1 MKDLLYID
9 DPEQNDSKRYML
21 ISDPH
26 FSRSDVDLLDIVSKV
41 HKYGEE
47 HNCDE
52 IIIGGDISKDVEEV
66 SELILEDVFD
76 GFKIV
81 KGNHDPWD
89 PAELYQEI
97 RKKAPNSKNV
107 FIGKKLSW
115 EEGKYGDIR
124 MSLSH
129 KPQEFKIRS
138 STTESPYD
146 FLDDIILY
154 GHSHAPFDRT
164 MGEGSIVIGMG
175 SVFTNYHVPY
185 KDNRKMAKRS
195 FHTLDIGESVSL
207 EHYDF
212 DRDILIERS
221 VYRRKA
227 KGFENCFK
235 EIYQD
240 VLEEPATGEVLSY
253 A

>member
-1 MKDLLYID
+1 MKDLLDID
-9 DPEQNDSKRYML
+9 EPVKNDHKRYML

-26 FSRSDVDLLDIVSKV
+26 FSRSDVNLLDIVSKV
-41 HKYGEE
+41 HKYGKEYE
-47 HNCDE
+47 CDE
-52 IIIGGDISKDVEEV
+52 LIIGGDISKNVKEA
-66 SELILEDVFD
+66 SELILEDVFN

-81 KGNHDPWD
+81 KGNHDQWD
-89 PAELYQEI
+89 AEDLYQEI
-97 RKKAPNSKNV
+97 RNNSPDCKNV

-115 EEGKYGDIR
+115 EAGKYRDIQ

-129 KPQEFKIRS
+129 KPQEFKIRA
-138 STTESPYD
+138 STTETPYD
-146 FLDDIILY
+146 FIDDIILY
-154 GHSHAPFDRT
+154 GHSHAPFDRA

-185 KDNRKMAKRS
+185 KDNHKIAKRS
-195 FHTLDIGESVSL
+195 FQMLEIGEDVSL

-212 DRDILIERS
+212 DRNLLIEKS
-221 VYRRKA
+221 VYRRNG

-240 VLEEPATGEVLSY
+240 LLEESVTGEVLSY